1 MQIDTRE
8 VKAEKAM
15 EIYISA
21 VPTPGMDLGA
31 QAEEIFGGIKDLLDT
46 QNASILQER
55 IFGTNEAL
63 ETSNTVRKKVY
74 GQLDDGLDPTLLL
87 VPEGINGQLAGVQV
101 HAVSGQEDIQIVRME
116 DKPCGRIVTS
126 GNCKYIILSDIHFPD
141 AGDKNDQAKQ
151 MLEKAHELLTQTDS
165 GFLAVP
171 RTWMWLGNILDWYDD
186 FNEVRNKFFIDN
198 GLIKKDAEN
207 NMPASTGIGIGPND
221 GSDCTMDLTAV
232 IAPKDSI
239 EYLDVGG
246 NQESAYDYGSAFSR
260 ASMAI
265 TPAGKTIF
273 VSGTAAIDHTG
284 TTEHVGDAEKQI
296 EATIENVRA
305 VLGEMNCG
313 DADVVH
319 SLIYCKTTEIEKI
332 FVEKWGDLPWP
343 KITAVTDV
351 CRDNLLFEIE
361 ATAMLKA

>member
-1 MQIDTRE
+1 MQIDTKII
-8 VKAEKAM
+8 KADKAV

-21 VPTPGMDLGA
+21 VATAGMELGA
-31 QAEEIFGGIKDLLDT
+31 QAEELFSGIKDLLDT
-46 QNASILQER
+46 QNAIILQER

-63 ETSNTVRKKVY
+63 DTAKAVRKKIY
-74 GQLDDGLDPTLLL
+74 GELDDGVDPTLLL

-101 HAVSGQEDIQIVRME
+101 HAVSGHEDIQIVRMQ
-116 DKPCGRIVTS
+116 DKACGRIVTADS
-126 GNCKYIILSDIHFPD
+126 CKYITLCGIHFPE
-141 AGDKNDQAKQ
+141 AGDKNGQAKE
-151 MLEKAHELLTQTDS
+151 MLEKSHELLTQIGS
-165 GFLAVP
+165 GFLSVP

-232 IAPKDSI
+232 ILPKDSI

-284 TTEHVGDAEKQI
+284 ITEHVGDAEKQI
-296 EATIENVRA
+296 AATIENVRA

-313 DADVVH
+313 DGDVVH
-319 SLIYCKTTEIEKI
+319 SLIYCKTPEIEKL

-343 KITAVTDV
+343 KITTVTDV

-361 ATAMLKA
+361 ATAMIKA